1 MKGPIIAASD
11 WVQEIPASL
20 TPYIEQPYVTLGTNG
35 LGRSDTRE
43 ALRTHFEI
51 DAGSIVVAALSSLS
65 KEGKLEWSVVK
76 GAMKRFGIDPAKKDS
91 MGS

>member
-1 MKGPIIAASD
+1 MPGLIFIIAASD
-11 WVQEIPASL
+11 WVQEFPASL
-20 TPYIEQPYVTLGTNG
+20 TPYIEQPYVTLEANG

-65 KEGKLEWSVVK
+65 KEGNWS
-76 GAMKRFGIDPAKKDS
+76 GRWLRGP
-91 MGS
+91 